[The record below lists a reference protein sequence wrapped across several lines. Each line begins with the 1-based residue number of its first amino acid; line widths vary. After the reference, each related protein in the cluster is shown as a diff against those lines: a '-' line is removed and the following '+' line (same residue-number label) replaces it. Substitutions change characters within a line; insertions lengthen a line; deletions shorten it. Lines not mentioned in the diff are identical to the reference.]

1 MCHVQQK
8 KLTALHLK
16 PKKLRRDIRAVVDSG
31 FTRKTWL
38 DIGYI
43 TGRKGRA
50 WAYEWRESL
59 KSNIYSRIVKGL
71 WGWVILDVGGI

>member
-1 MCHVQQK
+1 MGSCGFGCVVIGASPSRTPVHPEVCVMCHVQQK

-16 PKKLRRDIRAVVDSG
+16 PKKLRRDIRTVVDSG

-43 TGRKGRA
+43 TERRGKA
-50 WAYEWRESL
+50 
-59 KSNIYSRIVKGL
+59 
-71 WGWVILDVGGI
+71 